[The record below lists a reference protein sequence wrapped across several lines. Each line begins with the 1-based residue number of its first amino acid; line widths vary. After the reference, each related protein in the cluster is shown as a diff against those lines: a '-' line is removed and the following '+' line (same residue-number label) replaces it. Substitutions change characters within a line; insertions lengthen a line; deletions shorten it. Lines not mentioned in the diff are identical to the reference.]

1 MTVVMIFLTALCGVY
16 LSWVA
21 VLWLKGFLMP
31 GAHPGIIVLILVYGY
46 VLWNAKEELWEGK
59 EPFWFNLLVPRNSIL
74 LL

>member
-1 MTVVMIFLTALCGVY
+1 
-16 LSWVA
+16 
-21 VLWLKGFLMP
+21 MP